1 MNNIKQ
7 DNMKVLGNW
16 LPDDKVVLKNWV
28 EELISE
34 VKTKNKLRAKAANA
48 SIDKITDEELIE
60 FKHDEVIELKNLIEE
75 DAGLFVLANK
85 MIQQAL
91 NYSKEDPTGSPQIDS
106 YILMLQLID
115 TIMDKAPEYNS
126 PETKGHSLI
135 GFPINAVL
143 DWCMGTS
150 AGHAFFMDSR
160 VNEGFRK
167 ILNSW
172 CEFLNSNDSR
182 YVLYTGKETEEKKIS
197 IENSW
202 LSDEAKK
209 ELNMDIS
216 KYDPCKDYGGF
227 KSWNDFF
234 IREFKDID
242 TQRPVASPED
252 NNIIVSACESASY
265 RISTNVQKNQ
275 KFWLKNQSYSLEY
288 MLNENKINDPQQHR
302 YSDDFVGGTVY
313 QAFLSA
319 TKYHRWHSP
328 VSGKI
333 EKVELVPGTY
343 YSELR
348 SYPFDDAGPN
358 NSQGFIT
365 QVATRAIIYIRCPE
379 PIGIMCFIAVGM
391 AEVSSCV
398 LSVNKGDIV
407 KKGDQLGYFQFGGS
421 THCLIFRK
429 DVIQSFV
436 LDAIPA
442 PDFNDSKI
450 IKVRSKLAIVNSDKK
465 N

>member
-60 FKHDEVIELKNLIEE
+60 FKHKEVIELKNLIEE

-115 TIMDKAPEYNS
+115 TIMDTTPEYNP

-143 DWCMGTS
+143 NWCMGTS

-160 VNEGFRK
+160 VNERFK
-167 ILNSW
+167 EILNSW
-172 CEFLNSNDSR
+172 CEFLNSPDSR
-182 YVLYTGKETEEKKIS
+182 YVLYTGKETEEKKID
-197 IENSW
+197 IKNSW
-202 LSDEAKK
+202 LSDKAKE
-209 ELNMDIS
+209 ELHIDDF
-216 KYDPCKDYGGF
+216 KYDASADYGGF
-227 KSWNDFF
+227 SSWNDFF
-234 IREFKDID
+234 IRQFKDID

-252 NNIIVSACESASY
+252 DSIIVSACESASY
-265 RISTNVQKNQ
+265 RISADVQKNQ
-275 KFWLKNQSYSLEY
+275 NFWLKGQPYSLEY

-302 YSDDFVGGTVY
+302 YSNDFVGGTVY

-328 VSGKI
+328 VSGRIEKI
-333 EKVELVPGTY
+333 EIVPGTY

-391 AEVSSCV
+391 AEVSSCIV
-398 LSVNKGDIV
+398 TVKEGQNV

-429 DVIQSFV
+429 DVIQGFV

-450 IKVRSKLAIVNSDKK
+450 IKVRSKLAIVNPDKK

>member
-172 CEFLNSNDSR
+172 CKFLSSPDSR

-216 KYDPCKDYGGF
+216 KYDPCRDYGGF

-302 YSDDFVGGTVY
+302 YSNDFVGGTVY

-391 AEVSSCV
+391 AEVSSCIV
-398 LSVNKGDIV
+398 TVKEGQNV

-429 DVIQSFV
+429 DVIQGFV

-450 IKVRSKLAIVNSDKK
+450 IKVRSKLAIVNPDKK